1 MIINNLNIKS
11 YLEKVTGKVPELK
24 IIPMDQVHGL
34 SLLLRKSYQLYHLR
48 FLGKDLVLVQAD
60 TPDPLSPTQALK
72 ILKVFRAKLEQ
83 EVVLVLDK
91 LPTYLRRRYIAQQ
104 VPFIVPDQQLFIP
117 QMLID
122 LNNTK
127 DYRPEERNYFRP
139 ATQCMV
145 LYHLLI
151 EDIKGL
157 SQNAIAERL
166 GYSNMTISRAVKEC
180 EDKGIMDK
188 NSGVDFVYE
197 TKQLWQRAKDHMQ
210 SPVAKIVY
218 TDSLSNINNN
228 LKSGMT
234 ALSHYTDLAAN
245 NEVTIAISQTQYKNL
260 LKENTVFDDRYGKIK
275 IEVWEY
281 DPAILSTN
289 RYVDKLSLF
298 LTMIENNND
307 VRTSK
312 ALDKLIDQ
320 VYD

>member
-1 MIINNLNIKS
+1 MTISKLNIES
-11 YLEKVTGKVPELK
+11 YLEKVTGKVPEIKL
-24 IIPMDQVHGL
+24 IPMDRIHGL

-48 FLGKDLVLVQAD
+48 FLERDLVLVHAD

-83 EVVLVLDK
+83 EVVLVLDR
-91 LPTYLRRRYIAQQ
+91 LPAYLRRRYIAQQ
-104 VPFIVPDQQLFIP
+104 VPFMVPDQQLFIP

-157 SQNAIAERL
+157 SQNTIAERL
-166 GYSNMTISRAVKEC
+166 GYSNMTISRAVTEC
-180 EDKGIMDK
+180 EDKGILDK
-188 NSGVDFVYE
+188 NSGVNFVYE
-197 TKQLWQRAKDHMQ
+197 TKQLWHRAKDYMQ
-210 SPVAKIVY
+210 SPLAKIVY
-218 TDSLSNINNN
+218 TDSLSNVNNN

-245 NEVTIAISQTQYKNL
+245 NEVIIAISQAQYKIL
-260 LKENTVFDDRYGKIK
+260 LKENTAFDDRYGKIK

-289 RYVDKLSLF
+289 RYVDRLSLF
-298 LTMIENNND
+298 LTMNENNND

-320 VYD
+320 LYD